1 MLRLISFIVLIT
13 VSSATAESL
22 NHEEFLPPVIPWTG
36 ASEALLVDA
45 DDPWATDFERSGGME
60 SPDYETTKTW
70 LTRLVNSSNQLEMIS
85 LGRSPE
91 QREIFAVVA
100 SSEGSFTLATLRSSG
115 RPLVFAHAGIHSGEI
130 DGKDAGMMLLRDM
143 TVKGTRKDL
152 LDGAN
157 FVFVPIFSVDA
168 HERRGEYNR
177 INQRGPAV
185 QGWRTTARNL
195 NLNRDYTKID
205 TVEMRH
211 MLRFLHAI
219 DPDLYLDLHVTDG
232 ADYAYDITYGFTGA
246 HGWSPAISTWLST
259 KLQPGV
265 DTMLDEMGHIPGPL
279 IFTVDKLDIS
289 QGMYSWTA
297 GPRFSNGY
305 GDARH
310 IPTILLEN
318 HSLKPYRQRV
328 LGTYVFLEACIRGVS
343 NDIAGLRAAV
353 SADREARPEQVH
365 LGYESG
371 EPGEIDFL
379 SVGEEPFDSPVSGA
393 PVMAWNGQVQGLT
406 IPVLNNGKRASF
418 VERPTAWWIP
428 AAWADFGEL
437 LGLHAIEFERIDG
450 PRTIEVEQSYL
461 PEVHIDGDAYEGH
474 VRVVP
479 GVAEKR
485 TGPVEFAAGSLRVP
499 SDQAGGTL
507 AALLL
512 EPDSQDS
519 FFQWGMML
527 EVLQLT
533 EYFEAYVIAPM
544 AQRMM
549 EEDPALAAEFAERL
563 AADEEFAADARA
575 RLEFFYERTPYFD
588 RTWKLYPIGR
598 EL

>member
-1 MLRLISFIVLIT
+1 MLRLISLILLT
-13 VSSATAESL
+13 ASSAVAEPL
-22 NHEEFLPPVIPWTG
+22 HHEEFLPPEIPWTG
-36 ASEALLVDA
+36 PSEALLVDD
-45 DDPWATDFERSGGME
+45 DDPWVTDFEKSGGME
-60 SPDYETTKTW
+60 SPDYATTKAW
-70 LTRLVNSSNQLEMIS
+70 LTRLVEASDQLEMIS
-85 LGRSPE
+85 LGMSPE

-100 SSEGSFTLATLRSSG
+100 SHEGSFTPEALRASE

-143 TVKGTRKDL
+143 TVNGTRTDL
-152 LDGAN
+152 LDGVN

-168 HERRGEYNR
+168 HERRGVHNR
-177 INQRGPAV
+177 INQRGPAI
-185 QGWRTTARNL
+185 QGWRTNARNL

-232 ADYAYDITYGFTGA
+232 ADYAYDITYGFTGP
-246 HGWSPAISTWLST
+246 HGWSPAISTWLSAN
-259 KLQPGV
+259 LQPGV
-265 DTMLDEMGHIPGPL
+265 DSMLGEMGHIPGPL
-279 IFTVDKLDIS
+279 IFTVDQLDIS
-289 QGMYSWTA
+289 QGMYAWTP
-297 GPRFSNGY
+297 GPRFSTGY

-328 LGTYVFLEACIRGVS
+328 LGTYVFLEACIRSVS
-343 NDIAGLRAAV
+343 NDIAGLRAAI
-353 SADREARPEQVH
+353 STDREARPEQQH
-365 LGYESG
+365 LGYVSG
-371 EPGEIDFL
+371 DPGEIDFL
-379 SVGEEPFDSPVSGA
+379 AVGEEPYDSPVSGT
-393 PVMAWNGQVQGLT
+393 PVMAWNGQMHELT
-406 IPVLNNGKRASF
+406 IPVLGNNKRAKF

-437 LGLHAIEFERIDG
+437 LSLHAIEFERIDA
-450 PRTIEVEQSYL
+450 PRTVEVELSYL
-461 PEVHIDGDAYEGH
+461 PEVHIADEAYEGH
-474 VRVVP
+474 VRVIP

-512 EPDSQDS
+512 EPDSDDS

-527 EVLQLT
+527 EVLQRS
-533 EYFEAYVIAPM
+533 EYFEAYVISPM
-544 AQRMM
+544 AERMM
-549 EEDPALAAEFAERL
+549 EEDPALATEFAERL
-563 AADEEFAADARA
+563 AADEEFAANPRA

-588 RTWKLYPIGR
+588 REWKLYPIGR
-598 EL
+598 ED

>member
-60 SPDYETTKTW
+60 SPDYATTKAW

-232 ADYAYDITYGFTGA
+232 ADYAYDITYGFTGT

-279 IFTVDKLDIS
+279 IFTVD
-289 QGMYSWTA
+289 
-297 GPRFSNGY
+297 
-305 GDARH
+305 
-310 IPTILLEN
+310 
-318 HSLKPYRQRV
+318 
-328 LGTYVFLEACIRGVS
+328 
-343 NDIAGLRAAV
+343 
-353 SADREARPEQVH
+353 
-365 LGYESG
+365 
-371 EPGEIDFL
+371 
-379 SVGEEPFDSPVSGA
+379 
-393 PVMAWNGQVQGLT
+393 
-406 IPVLNNGKRASF
+406 
-418 VERPTAWWIP
+418 
-428 AAWADFGEL
+428 
-437 LGLHAIEFERIDG
+437 
-450 PRTIEVEQSYL
+450 
-461 PEVHIDGDAYEGH
+461 
-474 VRVVP
+474 
-479 GVAEKR
+479 
-485 TGPVEFAAGSLRVP
+485 
-499 SDQAGGTL
+499 
-507 AALLL
+507 
-512 EPDSQDS
+512 
-519 FFQWGMML
+519 
-527 EVLQLT
+527 
-533 EYFEAYVIAPM
+533 
-544 AQRMM
+544 
-549 EEDPALAAEFAERL
+549 
-563 AADEEFAADARA
+563 
-575 RLEFFYERTPYFD
+575 
-588 RTWKLYPIGR
+588 
-598 EL
+598 